1 MIKVS
6 ITKTNEVI
14 TNINVNGHS
23 GYDEYGKDIVCA
35 SVSSIIITT
44 VNGLL
49 RLDSDSIKYEEKD
62 GFINIDILK
71 HDNVIDTLI
80 LNMISLLEELQK
92 DYKNN
97 IIIK

>member
-1 MIKVS
+1 MIKIN
-6 ITKTNEVI
+6 ITKENEVI

-44 VNGLL
+44 INGLL

-62 GFINIDILK
+62 VFINIDILK
-71 HDNVIDTLI
+71 HNDVIDVLI
-80 LNMISLLEELQK
+80 INMISLLGELQK